1 MHRLLA
7 FAAVAGVL
15 TLAALA
21 GNTGRAGGDP
31 PLYRPVSEHADV
43 HTEGD
48 HASTAR
54 VTDKPRYMRVGTRF
68 EPVDITPKPEPDGRW
83 THAVKGRGWLARL
96 DAANHG
102 AGYRFERDGLAVTW
116 TPAGDRTGET
126 IHLDPCPDGVKE
138 TYTLD
143 RTSDGVVSWRFETG
157 AASATLEDGVVLFRD
172 GTGRVRFRTMPA
184 TAADAAGTPVPV
196 SVELAGDTL
205 TYRALVPPDAAL
217 PVTVDP
223 GTTTGDILDA
233 GHSITMATYLES
245 RNATASSAINAN
257 VLSVGT
263 YVLSNDNR
271 VYRSDLAFPLALPDV
286 QTVAACT
293 LYVWGHTD
301 QSDTDIQ
308 LYMLGASAAGSTFEM
323 ADFNDFNGWQSSGGY
338 TGTILNESWNSSSFV
353 TGAYNHIVFNQAGR
367 DSLTAALEDTLRI
380 VLLSQNDYQGA
391 QINGSAYVGFRSRTY
406 QYPPYLSLS
415 YVPYQCNVEYVN
427 AYPPAV
433 NRTLRAK
440 STTYAAARD
449 QTSHPSIR
457 YAPLDTLGQYKASA
471 SDWRVNRTG
480 LSIPLERQYNVVYA
494 CTLFVRGTSDR
505 SLTDFAIEAREGTWT
520 AAGDTTAA
528 PYYSF
533 DGRGASGS
541 PWNGTNL
548 LESFNTTGFNSA
560 GENALV
566 FNAAGRDRVLAAAGD
581 TLRLVLLSSRD
592 VSNTAPTGE
601 EYVVFNTQ
609 NARLS
614 VRWALND
621 SLPADVAMTVLAPDS
636 IRIAWRDRCFDETGW
651 RIVNLADTSEAAT
664 ASADAESLDIGGL
677 VPNTLYRWMVQV
689 TGGALDG
696 ECSAPDS
703 ARTYAAIPGQTF
715 VSVVE
720 DSLIHFILDPGTNPA
735 GTAFAVQDSMSG
747 AFVDPTATPD
757 TLRAGPLGEWG
768 WRTLA
773 DWGAAAGDTL
783 GGLAPDSLYVLR
795 AKARTEE

>member
-7 FAAVAGVL
+7 FTAVAGVL

-21 GNTGRAGGDP
+21 GNPGRAGGGP

-43 HTEGD
+43 LAEGD
-48 HASTAR
+48 RAPAVR
-54 VTDKPRYMRVGTRF
+54 VTGKPRYARVGNHF
-68 EPVDITPKPEPDGRW
+68 EPADLAPKPEHEGRW

-96 DAANHG
+96 DAADNS
-102 AGYRFERDGLAVTW
+102 AGYRFERDDLAVTW

-126 IHLDPCPDGVKE
+126 VRLDPTPDGIKE

-143 RTSDGVVSWRFETG
+143 QTSDGAVSWRFETG

-172 GTGRVRFRTMPA
+172 GTGNVRFRTMPA
-184 TAADAAGTPVPV
+184 SAADAAGTPVPV

-205 TYRALVPPDAAL
+205 TYRALIPPDAAR

-233 GHSITMATYLES
+233 GHNITRATYLEA
-245 RNATASSAINAN
+245 RNATASTSINAN

-263 YVLSNDNR
+263 YVMSNDNE
-271 VYRSDLAFPLALPDV
+271 VFRSDLAFPLALPDV

-293 LYVWGHTD
+293 LYVWGQSD
-301 QSDTDIQ
+301 QSDTDIP
-308 LYMLGASAAGSTFEM
+308 LYMLGASAAGSSFEM
-323 ADFNDFNGWQSSGGY
+323 ADYNDFNGWQSSGGY
-338 TGTILNESWNSSSFV
+338 TGTVLNESWNSSSFA
-353 TGAYNHIVFNQAGR
+353 TGAYNRIVFNQAGR
-367 DSLTAALEDTLRI
+367 DSVMAALEDTLRI
-380 VLLSQNDYQGA
+380 ILLSQNDYQGV

-406 QYPPYLSLS
+406 QYPPYLSMS
-415 YVPYQCNVEYVN
+415 YEPYQCNTEYVN

-440 STTYAAARD
+440 YTNYAGARD
-449 QTSHPSIR
+449 QTSHPSIK

-471 SDWRVNRTG
+471 SDWRVNRAG
-480 LSIPLERQYNVVYA
+480 LSIPLERQYNAVYA

-533 DGRGASGS
+533 DGRGASGA
-541 PWNGTNL
+541 PWSGTNL
-548 LESFNTTGFNSA
+548 LESFNTAGFNAA

-601 EYVVFNTQ
+601 EYAVFNTQ

-664 ASADAESLDIGGL
+664 APADAESLDIGGL

-696 ECSAPDS
+696 AYSDPDS
-703 ARTYAAIPGQTF
+703 ARTLAAVPGQTL
-715 VSVVE
+715 VTVVE
-720 DSLIHFILDPGTNPA
+720 DSLIHFILDPGANPA
-735 GTAFAVQDSMSG
+735 GTSFAVQDSLSG
-747 AFVDPTATPD
+747 KFVDPTAIRD

-773 DWGAAAGDTL
+773 DWGGAAGDTL
-783 GGLAPDSLYVLR
+783 GGLTPDSLYVIR